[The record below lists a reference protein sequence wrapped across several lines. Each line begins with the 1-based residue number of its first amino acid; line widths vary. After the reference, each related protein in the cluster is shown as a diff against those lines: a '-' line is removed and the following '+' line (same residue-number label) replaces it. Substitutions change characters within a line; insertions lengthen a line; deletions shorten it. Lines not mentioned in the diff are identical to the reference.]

1 MYAAQRKVLTLLH
14 DHKVTVDEAEEL
26 LSAMET
32 PRRPPIPSIP
42 KVELVGT
49 SRWTQQFR
57 VNLQKIAGTQSP
69 VLIQGETGTGKELIA
84 RIIHYNSKYASGPFV
99 PLHTAERLAP
109 PLINSEIFGH
119 EQGAF
124 TGAAS
129 QKKGM
134 LEIAND
140 GTICLDKI
148 DALPLETQSQLHD
161 FLVNGYFTRVGGTKP
176 IYANVRI
183 IGTTHG
189 DLKQF
194 VDQKRFRSDLYYR
207 LSICVVQSPPLRER
221 LEDLP
226 ALVQHFVEQQ
236 AELDSKKPPK
246 VSDATMNLL
255 YEYDWPENVRELY
268 GVISRAAVL
277 CEGDEITPD
286 HLPTLNS
293 SRHRNRQKN

>member
-1 MYAAQRKVLTLLH
+1 MYAAQRKVLILLH
-14 DHKVTVDEAEEL
+14 DHKLTVDEAEEL

-32 PRRPPIPSIP
+32 QQSPTPSIP

-49 SRWTQQFR
+49 SKWTQQFR

-99 PLHTAERLAP
+99 PFHTTAAAP
-109 PLINSEIFGH
+109 MLVNSEIFGH

-124 TGAAS
+124 TGAVS

-134 LEIAND
+134 LEIANG
-140 GTICLDKI
+140 GTVCLDKI
-148 DALPLETQSQLHD
+148 DALPLETQSRLHG
-161 FLVNGYFTRVGGTKP
+161 FLVNGYFSRIGGTQP

-226 ALVQHFVEQQ
+226 ALVKHFVEQQ
-236 AELDSKKPPK
+236 AELDSKKPPQ
-246 VSDATMNLL
+246 VSDAAMDLL
-255 YEYDWPENVRELY
+255 CKYDWPENVRELY
-268 GVISRAAVL
+268 GVISSAVVL

-286 HLPTLNS
+286 YLPELTPSL
-293 SRHRNRQKN
+293 

>member
-14 DHKVTVDEAEEL
+14 DHKINVDEAEEL

-32 PRRPPIPSIP
+32 PQRSPVPSIP
-42 KVELVGT
+42 QVELVGT
-49 SRWTQQFR
+49 SKWTQQFR

-69 VLIQGETGTGKELIA
+69 VLIQGEAGTGKELIA

-99 PLHTAERLAP
+99 AFHTVSASISLV
-109 PLINSEIFGH
+109 NSEIFGH

-140 GTICLDKI
+140 GTVCLDKI
-148 DALPLETQSQLHD
+148 DALPLETQNRLHD

-207 LSICVVQSPPLRER
+207 LSVCVVQSPPLRER

-226 ALVQHFVEQQ
+226 ALVKHFVEQQ
-236 AELDSKKPPK
+236 AELDGKKPPK
-246 VSDATMNLL
+246 VSDAAMDLL
-255 YEYDWPENVRELY
+255 YKYDWPENARELC
-268 GVISRAAVL
+268 GVVSRAVVL
-277 CEGDEITPD
+277 CEGNEITPD
-286 HLPTLNS
+286 YLPALEP
-293 SRHRNRQKN
+293 SR

>member
-32 PRRPPIPSIP
+32 QQQSPTPSIP

-49 SRWTQQFR
+49 SKWTQQFR
-57 VNLQKIAGTQSP
+57 INLQKLAATQSP

-84 RIIHYNSKYASGPFV
+84 RIIHYNSKYASGPFISFY
-99 PLHTAERLAP
+99 TASTGTS
-109 PLINSEIFGH
+109 LINSEIFGH

-124 TGAAS
+124 TGAVS

-140 GTICLDKI
+140 GTVCLDKI
-148 DALPLETQSQLHD
+148 DALPLETQNRLHG
-161 FLVNGYFTRVGGTKP
+161 FLVNGYFVRVGGTKP

-194 VDQKRFRSDLYYR
+194 VDQKKFRSDLYYR
-207 LSICVVQSPPLRER
+207 LSVCIVQSPPLRER

-226 ALVQHFVEQQ
+226 ALVNHFVEQQ

-246 VSDATMNLL
+246 VSEAAMNLL
-255 YEYDWPENVRELY
+255 CKYDWPENVRELY
-268 GVISRAAVL
+268 GVISRAVVL
-277 CEGDEITPD
+277 CEGDEITPEY
-286 HLPTLNS
+286 LPTLKS
-293 SRHRNRQKN
+293 SQ

>member
-14 DHKVTVDEAEEL
+14 DHKLTVDEAEEL
-26 LSAMET
+26 LSAMEMQKQSPT
-32 PRRPPIPSIP
+32 PSIP

-49 SRWTQQFR
+49 SKWTQQFR

-99 PLHTAERLAP
+99 PFHTVAAAP
-109 PLINSEIFGH
+109 TLVNSEIFGH

-124 TGAAS
+124 TGAVS

-140 GTICLDKI
+140 GTVCLDKI
-148 DALPLETQSQLHD
+148 DALPLETQNRLHD
-161 FLVNGYFTRVGGTKP
+161 FLVNGYFNRVGGTKP

-194 VDQKRFRSDLYYR
+194 VDQKKFRSDLYYR

-226 ALVQHFVEQQ
+226 ALVEHFVQQQ

-246 VSDATMNLL
+246 VSDAAMDLL
-255 YEYDWPENVRELY
+255 CK
-268 GVISRAAVL
+268 I
-277 CEGDEITPD
+277 
-286 HLPTLNS
+286 
-293 SRHRNRQKN
+293 

>member
-14 DHKVTVDEAEEL
+14 DHKLTVDEAEAL
-26 LSAMET
+26 LDAMKT
-32 PRRPPIPSIP
+32 PQQSPEPSIP
-42 KVELVGT
+42 KVELIGT

-57 VNLQKIAGTQSP
+57 TNLHKIAGTQSP

-84 RIIHYNSKYASGPFV
+84 RIIHYNSKYAGGPFV
-99 PLHTAERLAP
+99 ALHTASTAPTLA
-109 PLINSEIFGH
+109 NSEIFGH
-119 EQGAF
+119 EEGAF

-140 GTICLDKI
+140 GTVCLDKI
-148 DALPLETQSQLHD
+148 DALPLETQNRLHD

-176 IYANVRI
+176 IYADVRI

-194 VDQKRFRSDLYYR
+194 VDQKKFRSDLYYR

-236 AELDSKKPPK
+236 AELDSKKPPQ
-246 VSDATMNLL
+246 VSDAAMDLL
-255 YEYDWPENVRELY
+255 HKYDWPENVRELY
-268 GVISRAAVL
+268 GVISRAVVL

-286 HLPTLNS
+286 YLPELTATKQSVL
-293 SRHRNRQKN
+293 R

>member
-1 MYAAQRKVLTLLH
+1 MSAAQRKVLSLLH
-14 DHKVTVDEAEEL
+14 DHKITVDEAEAL
-26 LSAMET
+26 LSAMKT
-32 PRRPPIPSIP
+32 PQRSPAPSIP
-42 KVELVGT
+42 KVELIGT

-57 VNLQKIAGTQSP
+57 TNLRKIAGTQSP

-99 PLHTAERLAP
+99 ALHTGSTAPTLA
-109 PLINSEIFGH
+109 NSEIFGH
-119 EQGAF
+119 EEGAF

-140 GTICLDKI
+140 GTVCLDRI
-148 DALPLETQSQLHD
+148 DALPLDTQNRLHD

-176 IYANVRI
+176 IYADVRI

-189 DLKQF
+189 DLKQY

-236 AELDSKKPPK
+236 AELDSKKPPQ
-246 VSDATMNLL
+246 VSDASMDLL
-255 YEYDWPENVRELY
+255 HKYDWPENVRELY
-268 GVISRAAVL
+268 SVISRAVVL

-286 HLPTLNS
+286 YLPALTAAKQSVL
-293 SRHRNRQKN
+293 Q

>member
-14 DHKVTVDEAEEL
+14 DHKLTVDEAEEL

-32 PRRPPIPSIP
+32 PQRSAVPSIP
-42 KVELVGT
+42 KVDLIGT
-49 SRWTQQFR
+49 SKWTQQFR
-57 VNLQKIAGTQSP
+57 TNLHKIAGTQSP

-99 PLHTAERLAP
+99 PFHTEPMVPVLV
-109 PLINSEIFGH
+109 NSEIFGH

-124 TGAAS
+124 TGAVNP
-129 QKKGM
+129 KKGI
-134 LEIAND
+134 LEIANQ
-140 GTICLDKI
+140 GTVCLDEI
-148 DALPLETQSQLHD
+148 DALPLETQNRLHD

-189 DLKQF
+189 DLKQY
-194 VDQKRFRSDLYYR
+194 VNQKKFRSDLYYR

-236 AELDSKKPPK
+236 AELDGKKPPQ
-246 VSDATMNLL
+246 VSDAAMDLL
-255 YEYDWPENVRELY
+255 CKYDWPENVRELY
-268 GVISRAAVL
+268 GVISRAVVR
-277 CEGDEITPD
+277 CEADEITPD
-286 HLPTLNS
+286 YIPALTAS
-293 SRHRNRQKN
+293 

>member
-14 DHKVTVDEAEEL
+14 DHKLTVDEAEEL

-32 PRRPPIPSIP
+32 QQQSPTPSIP

-49 SRWTQQFR
+49 SKWTQQFR

-99 PLHTAERLAP
+99 PFHTVAAAP
-109 PLINSEIFGH
+109 TLVNSEIFGH

-124 TGAAS
+124 TGAVS

-140 GTICLDKI
+140 GTVCLDKI
-148 DALPLETQSQLHD
+148 DALPLETQNRLHD
-161 FLVNGYFTRVGGTKP
+161 FLVNGYFNRVGGTKP

-194 VDQKRFRSDLYYR
+194 VDQKKFRSDLYYR
-207 LSICVVQSPPLRER
+207 LSICVVQSPPLREH

-226 ALVQHFVEQQ
+226 ALVEHFVQQQ

-246 VSDATMNLL
+246 VSDAAMDLL
-255 YEYDWPENVRELY
+255 CKYDWPENVRELY
-268 GVISRAAVL
+268 GVISRAVVL

-286 HLPTLNS
+286 YLPELTPS
-293 SRHRNRQKN
+293 Q

>member
-14 DHKVTVDEAEEL
+14 DHKITVDEAEEL
-26 LSAMET
+26 LSAMERQEQS
-32 PRRPPIPSIP
+32 PVPSIP
-42 KVELVGT
+42 KAELVGT
-49 SRWTQQFR
+49 SKWTQQFR

-84 RIIHYNSKYASGPFV
+84 RIIHYNSKYASGPFL
-99 PLHTAERLAP
+99 PFHMAESLAP
-109 PLINSEIFGH
+109 TLINSEIFGH

-124 TGAAS
+124 TGAAN

-134 LEIAND
+134 LEIAHG
-140 GTICLDKI
+140 GTVCLDKI
-148 DALPLETQSQLHD
+148 DALPLETQNRLHD
-161 FLVNGYFTRVGGTKP
+161 FLVNGYFVRVGGTKP
-176 IYANVRI
+176 IYADLRI

-189 DLKQF
+189 DLKQS
-194 VDQKRFRSDLYYR
+194 VDQKKFRSDLYYR

-246 VSDATMNLL
+246 VSDAAMNLL
-255 YEYDWPENVRELY
+255 CKYDWPENVRELY
-268 GVISRAAVL
+268 GVISRTVVL

-286 HLPTLNS
+286 YLPALTPS
-293 SRHRNRQKN
+293 Q

>member
-26 LSAMET
+26 LSALET
-32 PRRPPIPSIP
+32 SRRSAAPSIP

-49 SRWTQQFR
+49 SKWTQQFR
-57 VNLQKIAGTQSP
+57 INLQQIAATRSP
-69 VLIQGETGTGKELIA
+69 VIIQGETGTGKELIA
-84 RIIHYNSKYASGPFV
+84 RIIHYDSKYASGPFV
-99 PLHTAERLAP
+99 PFHTASTGTSLV
-109 PLINSEIFGH
+109 NSELFGH

-124 TGAAS
+124 TGAVS

-140 GTICLDKI
+140 GTVCLDKI
-148 DALPLETQSQLHD
+148 DALPLETQNRLHD
-161 FLVNGYFTRVGGTKP
+161 FLVDGYFTRVGGTKP

-194 VDQKRFRSDLYYR
+194 VDQRKFRSDLYYR
-207 LSICVVQSPPLRER
+207 LSVCVVQSPPLRER

-226 ALVQHFVEQQ
+226 ALVTHFVEQQ

-246 VSDATMNLL
+246 VSDAAMNLF
-255 YEYDWPENVRELY
+255 YKYDWPENVRELCN
-268 GVISRAAVL
+268 VVSRAVVL
-277 CEGDEITPD
+277 CEGDEMTPD
-286 HLPTLNS
+286 YLPTLEP
-293 SRHRNRQKN
+293 SRQPVSH

>member
-14 DHKVTVDEAEEL
+14 EHKVTVDEAEEL

-32 PRRPPIPSIP
+32 QQQSPAPSIP

-49 SRWTQQFR
+49 SKWTQQFR
-57 VNLQKIAGTQSP
+57 INLQKISGTQSP
-69 VLIQGETGTGKELIA
+69 VLIQGEPGTGKELIA

-99 PLHTAERLAP
+99 PFHTVSTGTSLV
-109 PLINSEIFGH
+109 NSEIFGH

-124 TGAAS
+124 TGAVN

-140 GTICLDKI
+140 GTVCLDAI
-148 DALPLETQSQLHD
+148 DALPLETQNRLHD

-194 VDQKRFRSDLYYR
+194 VDQKKFRSDLYYR

-226 ALVQHFVEQQ
+226 ALVKHFVEQQ

-246 VSDATMNLL
+246 VSDAAMDLL
-255 YEYDWPENVRELY
+255 YNYDWPENVRELW
-268 GVISRAAVL
+268 GLISRAVVL

-286 HLPTLNS
+286 YLPQLTS
-293 SRHRNRQKN
+293 SQQSVSH

>member
-32 PRRPPIPSIP
+32 PQRSAVPSIP
-42 KVELVGT
+42 KVELIGT
-49 SRWTQQFR
+49 SKWTQQFR
-57 VNLQKIAGTQSP
+57 TNLHKIAGTQSP

-99 PLHTAERLAP
+99 AFHTAAAAP
-109 PLINSEIFGH
+109 TLSNSEIFGH

-134 LEIAND
+134 LEIANE
-140 GTICLDKI
+140 GTVCLDKI
-148 DALPLETQSQLHD
+148 DALPLETQNRLHD

-194 VDQKRFRSDLYYR
+194 VDQKKFRSDLYYR

-226 ALVQHFVEQQ
+226 ALVRHFVEQQ
-236 AELDSKKPPK
+236 AELDGKKPPQ
-246 VSDATMNLL
+246 VSDAAMDLL
-255 YEYDWPENVRELY
+255 CKYDWPENVRELY
-268 GVISRAAVL
+268 GVISRAVVL

-286 HLPTLNS
+286 YLPALTS
-293 SRHRNRQKN
+293 S

>member
-32 PRRPPIPSIP
+32 PQRSAVPSIP
-42 KVELVGT
+42 KVDLIGT
-49 SRWTQQFR
+49 SKWTQQFR
-57 VNLQKIAGTQSP
+57 TNLHKIAGTQSP

-84 RIIHYNSKYASGPFV
+84 RVIHYNSKYASGPFV
-99 PLHTAERLAP
+99 AFHMPSTRTL
-109 PLINSEIFGH
+109 LINSEIFGH

-140 GTICLDKI
+140 GTVCLDKI
-148 DALPLETQSQLHD
+148 DALPLETQNRLHD

-189 DLKQF
+189 DLKQY
-194 VDQKRFRSDLYYR
+194 VDQKKFRSDLYYR

-236 AELDSKKPPK
+236 AELDGKNPPQ
-246 VSDATMNLL
+246 VSDAAMDLL
-255 YEYDWPENVRELY
+255 CKYDWPENVRELY
-268 GVISRAAVL
+268 GVISRAVVL
-277 CEGDEITPD
+277 CEADEITPD
-286 HLPTLNS
+286 YIPALTTS
-293 SRHRNRQKN
+293 

>member
-14 DHKVTVDEAEEL
+14 NHKITVDEAEEL

-32 PRRPPIPSIP
+32 QQQSPTPSIP
-42 KVELVGT
+42 KVELIGT
-49 SRWTQQFR
+49 SKWTEQFR

-99 PLHTAERLAP
+99 AFHTASIGISLVD
-109 PLINSEIFGH
+109 SEIFGH

-124 TGAAS
+124 TGAVS

-140 GTICLDKI
+140 GTVCLDKI
-148 DALPLETQSQLHD
+148 NALPLETQNRLHD

-194 VDQKRFRSDLYYR
+194 VDQKKFSSNLYYR

-226 ALVQHFVEQQ
+226 ALVKHFVEQQ

-246 VSDATMNLL
+246 VSDAAMNLL
-255 YEYDWPENVRELY
+255 YEYDWPENVRELW
-268 GVISRAAVL
+268 GVISRAVVL

-286 HLPTLNS
+286 YLPRT
-293 SRHRNRQKN
+293 

>member
-1 MYAAQRKVLTLLH
+1 MYAAQRKVLTLLR
-14 DHKVTVDEAEEL
+14 DHKITVDEAEEL

-32 PRRPPIPSIP
+32 PHRSTVPSIP

-49 SRWTQQFR
+49 SKWTQQFR
-57 VNLQKIAGTQSP
+57 TTLHKIAATHSP

-84 RIIHYNSKYASGPFV
+84 RIIHYNSKYASGPFI
-99 PLHTAERLAP
+99 PFHTASTGTS
-109 PLINSEIFGH
+109 LINSEIFGH

-124 TGAAS
+124 TGAVN

-140 GTICLDKI
+140 GTVCLDKI
-148 DALPLETQSQLHD
+148 DALSLETQNRLHD

-194 VDQKRFRSDLYYR
+194 VDQKKFRSDLYYR
-207 LSICVVQSPPLRER
+207 LSVCVVQSPPLRER
-221 LEDLP
+221 REDLP
-226 ALVQHFVEQQ
+226 ALVKHFVERQ
-236 AELDSKKPPK
+236 AELDSKRPPN
-246 VSDATMNLL
+246 VSDAAMDILCS
-255 YEYDWPENVRELY
+255 YDWPENARELS
-268 GVISRAAVL
+268 GVISRAVVL

-286 HLPTLNS
+286 YLPTLKS
-293 SRHRNRQKN
+293 AQQSVPH

>member
-26 LSAMET
+26 LSAMEM
-32 PRRPPIPSIP
+32 PQRLPVPSIP

-49 SRWTQQFR
+49 SKWTQQFR
-57 VNLQKIAGTQSP
+57 TNLHKIAGTQSP

-99 PLHTAERLAP
+99 PFHTASTGTS
-109 PLINSEIFGH
+109 LINSEIFGH

-124 TGAAS
+124 TGAVS

-140 GTICLDKI
+140 GTVCLDKI
-148 DALPLETQSQLHD
+148 NALPLETQNRLHD

-176 IYANVRI
+176 IYADVRI
-183 IGTTHG
+183 LGTTHG
-189 DLKQF
+189 NLKQF
-194 VDQKRFRSDLYYR
+194 VDQKKFRSDLYYR
-207 LSICVVQSPPLRER
+207 LSVCIVQSPPLRER

-226 ALVQHFVEQQ
+226 ALVKHFVEQQ

-246 VSDATMNLL
+246 VSDAAINLL
-255 YEYDWPENVRELY
+255 YEYHWPENVRELCA
-268 GVISRAAVL
+268 VISRAVVL
-277 CEGDEITPD
+277 CGGDEITPD
-286 HLPTLNS
+286 YLPTLKS
-293 SRHRNRQKN
+293 LQ

>member
-1 MYAAQRKVLTLLH
+1 MYAARRKVLTLLH

-32 PRRPPIPSIP
+32 QEQSPVPSIP

-49 SRWTQQFR
+49 SEWTQQFR
-57 VNLQKIAGTQSP
+57 TNLHKIASTQSP

-99 PLHTAERLAP
+99 AFHMASTGTSLV
-109 PLINSEIFGH
+109 NSEIFGH

-124 TGAAS
+124 TGAVS

-140 GTICLDKI
+140 GTVCLDKI
-148 DALPLETQSQLHD
+148 DALPLETQNRLHE

-176 IYANVRI
+176 IYADVRI
-183 IGTTHG
+183 IGTTHD

-194 VDQKRFRSDLYYR
+194 VDQKKFRSDLYYR
-207 LSICVVQSPPLRER
+207 LSICIVQSPPLRER

-226 ALVQHFVEQQ
+226 ALVKHFVEQQ

-246 VSDATMNLL
+246 VSDPAMNLL
-255 YEYDWPENVRELY
+255 YKYDWPENVQELY
-268 GVISRAAVL
+268 GVISRAVVL

-286 HLPTLNS
+286 YLPVLKPS
-293 SRHRNRQKN
+293 QQSGPY

>member
-1 MYAAQRKVLTLLH
+1 MYAAQRKVLTLLR
-14 DHKVTVDEAEEL
+14 DHKITVDEAEEL

-32 PRRPPIPSIP
+32 PHRSPVPSIP

-49 SRWTQQFR
+49 SKWTQQFR
-57 VNLQKIAGTQSP
+57 TTLHKIAATHSP

-84 RIIHYNSKYASGPFV
+84 RIIHYNSKYASGPFI
-99 PLHTAERLAP
+99 PFHTASTGTSLV
-109 PLINSEIFGH
+109 NSEIFGH

-124 TGAAS
+124 TGAVS
-129 QKKGM
+129 DKKGL

-140 GTICLDKI
+140 GTVCLDKI
-148 DALPLETQSQLHD
+148 DALSLETQNRLHD

-194 VDQKRFRSDLYYR
+194 VDQKKFRSDLYYR
-207 LSICVVQSPPLRER
+207 LSVCVVQSPPLRER
-221 LEDLP
+221 REDLP
-226 ALVQHFVEQQ
+226 ALVKHFVERQ
-236 AELDSKKPPK
+236 AELDSKRPPN
-246 VSDATMNLL
+246 VSDAAMDILCS
-255 YEYDWPENVRELY
+255 YDWPENARELS
-268 GVISRAAVL
+268 GVISRAVVL

-286 HLPTLNS
+286 YLPTLKSAQQPVPN
-293 SRHRNRQKN
+293 

>member
-14 DHKVTVDEAEEL
+14 NHKITVDEAEEL
-26 LSAMET
+26 LSAMEK
-32 PRRPPIPSIP
+32 PQRSLVPSIP

-49 SRWTQQFR
+49 SKWTQQFR
-57 VNLQKIAGTQSP
+57 TNLHKIAGTQSP

-84 RIIHYNSKYASGPFV
+84 RVIHYNSKYASGPFV
-99 PLHTAERLAP
+99 AFHTVSAAPTLA
-109 PLINSEIFGH
+109 NSEIFGH

-129 QKKGM
+129 QRKGM

-140 GTICLDKI
+140 GTVCLDKI
-148 DALPLETQSQLHD
+148 DALPLETQNRLHD

-194 VDQKRFRSDLYYR
+194 VDQKKFRSDLYYR

-236 AELDSKKPPK
+236 AELDSKKPPR
-246 VSDATMNLL
+246 VSDAAMDLL
-255 YEYDWPENVRELY
+255 CKYDWPENVRELY
-268 GVISRAAVL
+268 GVISRAVVL
-277 CEGDEITPD
+277 CEGNEITPD
-286 HLPTLNS
+286 YLPALTS
-293 SRHRNRQKN
+293 SR

>member
-14 DHKVTVDEAEEL
+14 DHRLTVDEAEEL
-26 LSAMET
+26 LNAMET
-32 PRRPPIPSIP
+32 PQRSPAASIP
-42 KVELVGT
+42 KVELIGT

-99 PLHTAERLAP
+99 AFHTASTGTS
-109 PLINSEIFGH
+109 LINSEIFGH

-124 TGAAS
+124 TGAVS

-140 GTICLDKI
+140 GTVCLDTI
-148 DALPLETQSQLHD
+148 DALPLETQNRLHD
-161 FLVNGYFTRVGGTKP
+161 FLINGYFIRVGGTKP
-176 IYANVRI
+176 IYADVRI

-189 DLKQF
+189 DLKQY
-194 VDQKRFRSDLYYR
+194 VNQKKFRSDLYYR

-246 VSDATMNLL
+246 VSDAAMDLL
-255 YEYDWPENVRELY
+255 RKYDWPENVRELY
-268 GVISRAAVL
+268 GVISRAVVL
-277 CEGDEITPD
+277 CDGDEITPD
-286 HLPTLNS
+286 YLPALTPS
-293 SRHRNRQKN
+293 Q

>member
-14 DHKVTVDEAEEL
+14 AQKVTVDEAEEL

-32 PRRPPIPSIP
+32 QQQSPTPSIP
-42 KVELVGT
+42 KVELIGT
-49 SRWTQQFR
+49 SKWTQQFR

-84 RIIHYNSKYASGPFV
+84 RIIHYNSKYVSGPFV
-99 PLHTAERLAP
+99 PFHTASTGT

-124 TGAAS
+124 TGAVS
-129 QKKGM
+129 QKRGM

-140 GTICLDKI
+140 GTVCLDKI
-148 DALPLETQSQLHD
+148 DALPLETQNRLHD
-161 FLVNGYFTRVGGTKP
+161 FLVNGYFTRVGGAKS

-189 DLKQF
+189 DLKQS
-194 VDQKRFRSDLYYR
+194 VDQKEFRSDLYYR

-226 ALVQHFVEQQ
+226 ALVQHFVKQQ
-236 AELDSKKPPK
+236 AELDGKKPPK

-286 HLPTLNS
+286 YLPTLNP
-293 SRHRNRQKN
+293 SRQRNRQKN

>member
-14 DHKVTVDEAEEL
+14 DHKLTVDEAEEL

-32 PRRPPIPSIP
+32 PQKSPVPSIP
-42 KVELVGT
+42 KVDLVGT
-49 SRWTQQFR
+49 SEWTQQFR
-57 VNLQKIAGTQSP
+57 TNLHKIAGTQSP

-84 RIIHYNSKYASGPFV
+84 RIIHYNSQYAGGPFV
-99 PLHTAERLAP
+99 TFHTASTHATLV
-109 PLINSEIFGH
+109 NSEIFGH

-140 GTICLDKI
+140 GTVCLDEI
-148 DALPLETQSQLHD
+148 DALPLETQNRLHD
-161 FLVNGYFTRVGGTKP
+161 FLVNGYFTRTGGTKP

-189 DLKQF
+189 NLKRH
-194 VDQKRFRSDLYYR
+194 VDQKKFRSDLYYR
-207 LSICVVQSPPLRER
+207 LSVCIVQSPPLRER

-226 ALVQHFVEQQ
+226 ALVDHFVEQQ
-236 AELDSKKPPK
+236 AELDSKKPPR
-246 VSDATMNLL
+246 VSDAAMNLL
-255 YEYDWPENVRELY
+255 HEYDWPENVRELY
-268 GVISRAAVL
+268 GVISRAVVL

-286 HLPTLNS
+286 YLPTLKS
-293 SRHRNRQKN
+293 S

>member
-32 PRRPPIPSIP
+32 PQRSPVPSIP

-49 SRWTQQFR
+49 SKWTQQFR

-99 PLHTAERLAP
+99 PFHTVSTGTSLVD
-109 PLINSEIFGH
+109 SEIFGH
-119 EQGAF
+119 EEGAF
-124 TGAAS
+124 TGAVS
-129 QKKGM
+129 QKKGL

-140 GTICLDKI
+140 GTVCLDKV
-148 DALPLETQSQLHD
+148 DALPLETQNRLHD

-194 VDQKRFRSDLYYR
+194 VDQKKFRSDLYYR

-246 VSDATMNLL
+246 VSDGVMSML
-255 YEYDWPENVRELY
+255 YEHDWPENVRELY
-268 GVISRAAVL
+268 GVISRAVVL

-286 HLPTLNS
+286 YLPTLDP
-293 SRHRNRQKN
+293 SRQSVSH

>member
-14 DHKVTVDEAEEL
+14 DHRITVDEAEEL

-32 PRRPPIPSIP
+32 PQRSTEPSIP

-49 SRWTQQFR
+49 SKWTQQFR
-57 VNLQKIAGTQSP
+57 TNLHKIAGTQSP

-99 PLHTAERLAP
+99 PFHMPSTRTL
-109 PLINSEIFGH
+109 LINSEIFGH

-124 TGAAS
+124 TGAVN

-140 GTICLDKI
+140 GTVCLDEI
-148 DALPLETQSQLHD
+148 DALPLETQNRLHD
-161 FLVNGYFTRVGGTKP
+161 FLVNGYFNRVGGTKP

-189 DLKQF
+189 DLKRF
-194 VDQKRFRSDLYYR
+194 VDQKKFRSDLYYR

-236 AELDSKKPPK
+236 AELDGKKPPK
-246 VSDATMNLL
+246 VSDAVMDLL
-255 YEYDWPENVRELY
+255 CKYDWPENVRELY
-268 GVISRAAVL
+268 GVISRAVVL

-286 HLPTLNS
+286 SLPALTPT
-293 SRHRNRQKN
+293 Q

>member
-1 MYAAQRKVLTLLH
+1 MYAAQRKVLSLLH

-32 PRRPPIPSIP
+32 PQRSPVPSIP
-42 KVELVGT
+42 KVELIGT
-49 SRWTQQFR
+49 SKWTQQFR
-57 VNLQKIAGTQSP
+57 TNLHKIAGTQSP

-84 RIIHYNSKYASGPFV
+84 RIIHYNSNYASGPFV
-99 PLHTAERLAP
+99 VFHAASTHSTLV
-109 PLINSEIFGH
+109 NSEIFGH

-124 TGAAS
+124 TGAAH

-140 GTICLDKI
+140 GTVCLDEI
-148 DALPLETQSQLHD
+148 QALPLETQNRLHD
-161 FLVNGYFTRVGGTKP
+161 FLANGYFTRIGGTKP

-194 VDQKRFRSDLYYR
+194 VDQKKFRSDLYYR
-207 LSICVVQSPPLRER
+207 LSVCMVQAPPLRER
-221 LEDLP
+221 LDDLP
-226 ALVQHFVEQQ
+226 ALIEHFVQQQ

-246 VSDATMNLL
+246 VSDAAMNLL
-255 YEYDWPENVRELY
+255 CKHDWPENVRELY
-268 GVISRAAVL
+268 GVISRAVVL
-277 CEGDEITPD
+277 CDDDEITPD
-286 HLPTLNS
+286 YLPVLTPS
-293 SRHRNRQKN
+293 QQ

>member
-14 DHKVTVDEAEEL
+14 DHKLTVDEAEEL

-32 PRRPPIPSIP
+32 QQQPPTPSIP

-49 SRWTQQFR
+49 SKWTQQFR
-57 VNLQKIAGTQSP
+57 TNLHKIAGTQSP

-84 RIIHYNSKYASGPFV
+84 RVIHYNSKYASGPFV
-99 PLHTAERLAP
+99 AFHTVSTAPTLA
-109 PLINSEIFGH
+109 NSEIFGH

-129 QKKGM
+129 QRKGM

-140 GTICLDKI
+140 GTVCLDKI
-148 DALPLETQSQLHD
+148 DALPLETQNRLHD

-183 IGTTHG
+183 IGTAHG

-236 AELDSKKPPK
+236 AELDGKKPPQ
-246 VSDATMNLL
+246 VSDAAMDLL
-255 YEYDWPENVRELY
+255 CKYDWPENVRELY
-268 GVISRAAVL
+268 GVISRAVVL
-277 CEGDEITPD
+277 CEGNEITPD
-286 HLPTLNS
+286 YLPALTS
-293 SRHRNRQKN
+293 SR

>member
-1 MYAAQRKVLTLLH
+1 MYASQRKVLTLLH
-14 DHKVTVDEAEEL
+14 DHRITVNEAEEL

-32 PRRPPIPSIP
+32 SQKSPVPSIP
-42 KVELVGT
+42 KVDLVGT
-49 SRWTQQFR
+49 SEWTQQFR
-57 VNLQKIAGTQSP
+57 TNLHKIAGTQSP

-99 PLHTAERLAP
+99 PFHMPSTRTLI
-109 PLINSEIFGH
+109 INSEIFGH

-124 TGAAS
+124 TGAVN

-140 GTICLDKI
+140 GTVCLDEI
-148 DALPLETQSQLHD
+148 DALPLETQNRLHD
-161 FLVNGYFTRVGGTKP
+161 FLINGYFTRIGGTKP

-194 VDQKRFRSDLYYR
+194 VDQKKFRSDLYYR

-236 AELDSKKPPK
+236 AELDGKQPSN
-246 VSDATMNLL
+246 VSDAAMNLL
-255 YEYDWPENVRELY
+255 HEYDWPENVRELY
-268 GVISRAAVL
+268 GVISSAVVL
-277 CEGDEITPD
+277 CEDDEITPD
-286 HLPTLNS
+286 SLPALS
-293 SRHRNRQKN
+293 PSQQSASH

>member
-14 DHKVTVDEAEEL
+14 DHKVTVNEAEEL

-32 PRRPPIPSIP
+32 QQQSPAPSIP

-49 SRWTQQFR
+49 SKWTQQFR
-57 VNLQKIAGTQSP
+57 VNLQKIAATQSP

-99 PLHTAERLAP
+99 PFHTASAGTSLV
-109 PLINSEIFGH
+109 NSEIFGH
-119 EQGAF
+119 EQGPF
-124 TGAAS
+124 TGAVS
-129 QKKGM
+129 PKKGM

-140 GTICLDKI
+140 GTVCLDKV
-148 DALPLETQSQLHD
+148 DTLPLETQNRLHD

-189 DLKQF
+189 DLKQS
-194 VDQKRFRSDLYYR
+194 VNQKKFRSDLYYR
-207 LSICVVQSPPLRER
+207 LSVCMVQSPPLRER

-226 ALVQHFVEQQ
+226 ALVKHFVEQQ

-246 VSDATMNLL
+246 VSDAAMNLL
-255 YEYDWPENVRELY
+255 CKYDWPENVRELC
-268 GVISRAAVL
+268 GVISRAVVL

-286 HLPTLNS
+286 YLPALKP
-293 SRHRNRQKN
+293 SRQSAPH

>member
-1 MYAAQRKVLTLLH
+1 MYAAQRKVLALLH
-14 DHKVTVDEAEEL
+14 AHKVTVDEAEEL

-32 PRRPPIPSIP
+32 PQRSSVPSIP

-49 SRWTQQFR
+49 STWTQQFR
-57 VNLQKIAGTQSP
+57 TNLHKIAATQSP

-99 PLHTAERLAP
+99 PFHTASTGTSLV
-109 PLINSEIFGH
+109 NSEIFGH

-124 TGAAS
+124 TGAVS
-129 QKKGM
+129 EKKGM

-140 GTICLDKI
+140 GTLCLDEI
-148 DALPLETQSQLHD
+148 DTLPLETQNRLHD

-194 VDQKRFRSDLYYR
+194 VDQRKFRSDLYYR
-207 LSICVVQSPPLRER
+207 LSVCMVQSPPLRER
-221 LEDLP
+221 FEDLP
-226 ALVQHFVEQQ
+226 ALVTHFVEQQ

-246 VSDATMNLL
+246 VSDAAMHLL
-255 YEYDWPENVRELY
+255 YKYDWPENVRELW
-268 GVISRAAVL
+268 GVISRAVVL

-286 HLPTLNS
+286 YLPTLEP
-293 SRHRNRQKN
+293 SRQLVSH

>member
-14 DHKVTVDEAEEL
+14 DHKLTVDEAEEL
-26 LSAMET
+26 LGAMET
-32 PRRPPIPSIP
+32 PELSSVPSIP

-49 SRWTQQFR
+49 SKWTER
-57 VNLQKIAGTQSP
+57 LRTNLHKIAGTQSP

-99 PLHTAERLAP
+99 PFHMAETLAP
-109 PLINSEIFGH
+109 MLINSEIFGH

-140 GTICLDKI
+140 GTVCLDKI
-148 DALPLETQSQLHD
+148 DALPPETQSRLHD

-194 VDQKRFRSDLYYR
+194 VDQKQFRSDLYYR
-207 LSICVVQSPPLRER
+207 LSVCMVQSPPLRER

-226 ALVQHFVEQQ
+226 ALVKHFVEQQ

-246 VSDATMNLL
+246 VSDAVMNLL
-255 YEYDWPENVRELY
+255 CKYDWPENVRELY
-268 GVISRAAVL
+268 GVISKAVVL
-277 CEGDEITPD
+277 CEGEEITPD
-286 HLPTLNS
+286 YLPTLTTS
-293 SRHRNRQKN
+293 P

>member
-32 PRRPPIPSIP
+32 PQRSAVPSIP
-42 KVELVGT
+42 KVELIGT
-49 SRWTQQFR
+49 SKWTQQFR
-57 VNLQKIAGTQSP
+57 TNLHKIAGTQSP

-84 RIIHYNSKYASGPFV
+84 RVIHYNSKYASGPFV
-99 PLHTAERLAP
+99 AFHTVSTAPTLA
-109 PLINSEIFGH
+109 NSEIFGH

-140 GTICLDKI
+140 GTVCLDKI
-148 DALPLETQSQLHD
+148 DALPLETQNRLHD
-161 FLVNGYFTRVGGTKP
+161 FLVNGYLTRVGGTKP

-189 DLKQF
+189 DLKQY
-194 VDQKRFRSDLYYR
+194 VDQKKFRSDLYYR

-236 AELDSKKPPK
+236 AELDGKNPPQ
-246 VSDATMNLL
+246 VSDAAMDLL
-255 YEYDWPENVRELY
+255 CKYDWPENVRELY
-268 GVISRAAVL
+268 GVISRAVVL
-277 CEGDEITPD
+277 CEADEITPD
-286 HLPTLNS
+286 YIPALTAS
-293 SRHRNRQKN
+293 